1 MNKVIKLIMMLA
13 VLASFQ
19 RLAAYD
25 FKLDGIYYN
34 ILSEEDQTVEVTN
47 SGYSKCYSGEIILPS
62 RILWNSKTYKVTS
75 IGDGAFC
82 WCSALTS
89 VAIPSSVTSI
99 GNRVFEGCSGLTNVT
114 IPSSVTSIGE
124 SAFDGCSALTS
135 VTIPSSVTSIGDY
148 AFFGCSV
155 LTSVAI
161 PSSVTSIGNR
171 VFEGCSGL
179 TNVTIPSSVTS
190 IGDSAFEGC
199 SALTSVTIPSSVTSI
214 GVCAFSACTVL
225 KDINVSQENSTYASI
240 DGILYDKGVQ
250 ILIQWPGG
258 RNDVILPVSVTSIGE
273 FAFEGCFGLTSVTIP
288 ASVTSIG
295 EFAFARCSGLTSVII
310 PASVTSIGR
319 YAFYRCS
326 ALTTIYCRMTEP
338 IECDPYF
345 SDNVLMEATLYIPR
359 GCREVYEKTTP
370 WRNFW
375 NIEEMDYSD
384 VDEIAENGVE
394 SICVENGR
402 IVIGG
407 DALTEVFNLQGTCVY
422 HGYGPTVDDLSSGI
436 YIVKNGDR
444 IVKIRL

>member
-82 WCSALTS
+82 W
-89 VAIPSSVTSI
+89 
-99 GNRVFEGCSGLTNVT
+99 
-114 IPSSVTSIGE
+114 
-124 SAFDGCSALTS
+124 
-135 VTIPSSVTSIGDY
+135 
-148 AFFGCSV
+148 
-155 LTSVAI
+155 
-161 PSSVTSIGNR
+161 
-171 VFEGCSGL
+171 
-179 TNVTIPSSVTS
+179 
-190 IGDSAFEGC
+190 C